1 MTSRNWMF
9 ATIIAACGV
18 GVTYGALRDAG
29 TFGLVLSMLITG
41 GLTAIGIAV
50 LAPEPAQSS
59 AIVSPAES
67 KLPTGFG
74 RQLLDLIPTP
84 LFLFDAR
91 GRVSYANAATRQL
104 LPRLEQGMHFSLL
117 FRAPAF
123 VEAVAEVIDGS
134 APRSVRFSATLQ
146 GMEVQLAARVGPL
159 PAGGDFGPGRQ
170 IIVQLD
176 DHTER
181 LATERMRSDFVAN
194 ASHELRTPLASIIG
208 YIETLRGHAK
218 DDPDAQAHFLGI
230 MDRQAAR
237 MQRLVDDLMSLSRIE
252 MDAHTAPGELCDLAD
267 LVAETAD
274 GMRPLLGRTAASLD
288 IDLAGMTARVRADRH
303 QIAQVVANLVDNALK
318 YGGEGV
324 GVTVS
329 TAPPDVRFPGM
340 TGISVAD
347 DGPGIAREH
356 IHRLTERFYRV
367 NAKQSIERGGTGLG
381 LAIVKH
387 ILARHGGELDISSQV
402 GQGSRFTMWLPVAD
416 DLESDLTEAEEVR
429 LKSMT

>member
-9 ATIIAACGV
+9 TLIIAACAV
-18 GVTYGALRDAG
+18 GAAYGAQREAG
-29 TFGLVLSMLITG
+29 AFGVVLSMFIVG

-50 LAPEPAQSS
+50 LAPEPA
-59 AIVSPAES
+59 AETGIASPEES

-91 GRVSYANAATRQL
+91 GRVSYANAATRAL
-104 LPRLEQGMHFSLL
+104 LPRLEPGMHFSLL

-123 VEAVAEVIDGS
+123 VQAVTEVIDGS
-134 APRSVRFSATLQ
+134 APRNVSFSAHLQ
-146 GMEVQLAARVGPL
+146 GMEVQLAARVATL
-159 PAGGDFGPGRQ
+159 PTGGDFGPGRQ
-170 IIVQLD
+170 VIVQLD
-176 DHTER
+176 DHTQR

-230 MDRQAAR
+230 MDLQAAR

-252 MDAHTAPGELCDLAD
+252 MDAHTAPAELCDLDD
-267 LVAETAD
+267 LVQETAD
-274 GMRPLLGRTAASLD
+274 GMRPLLSRTAAKLD
-288 IDLAGMTARVRADRH
+288 VDLAGLGAQVRADRH
-303 QIAQVVANLVDNALK
+303 QIAQVVTNLIDNAVK

-324 GVTVS
+324 HVAVS

-340 TGISVAD
+340 TGITVTD

-402 GQGSRFTMWLPVAD
+402 GQGSRFTMWLPVAEYA
-416 DLESDLTEAEEVR
+416 ESDLRADEEVR
-429 LKSMT
+429 LTSMT